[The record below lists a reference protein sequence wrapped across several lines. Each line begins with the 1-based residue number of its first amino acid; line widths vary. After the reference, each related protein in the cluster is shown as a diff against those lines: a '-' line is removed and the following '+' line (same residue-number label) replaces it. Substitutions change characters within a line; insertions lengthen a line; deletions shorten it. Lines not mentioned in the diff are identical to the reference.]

1 MTTFQVTFIPNDAH
15 TMHTVIDV
23 TYAKLSSLKKKS
35 SSNAN
40 WFWNS
45 FLLQYKIKKNKQH
58 FYHTWLGERY
68 SSVK

>member
-1 MTTFQVTFIPNDAH
+1 MTTFQVTFIHNDAH

-23 TYAKLSSLKKKS
+23 TYAQLSSLKKKS

-45 FLLQYKIKKNKQH
+45 FILQFKMKKKKH
-58 FYHTWLGERY
+58 ISTTLDLG
-68 SSVK
+68 KGILW

>member
-1 MTTFQVTFIPNDAH
+1 MTTFQVTFVHNDAH

-23 TYAKLSSLKKKS
+23 TYAQLSSLKKKS

-45 FLLQYKIKKNKQH
+45 FILQFKMKKKKH
-58 FYHTWLGERY
+58 ISTTLDLG
-68 SSVK
+68 KGILW

>member
-23 TYAKLSSLKKKS
+23 TYAQLSSLKKKS

-40 WFWNS
+40 
-45 FLLQYKIKKNKQH
+45 
-58 FYHTWLGERY
+58 
-68 SSVK
+68 

>member
-1 MTTFQVTFIPNDAH
+1 MTTFQVTFIHNDAH

-23 TYAKLSSLKKKS
+23 TYAQLSSLKKKS

-45 FLLQYKIKKNKQH
+45 FILQFKMKKKKTH
-58 FYHTWLGERY
+58 FYHTWLRERY
-68 SSVK
+68 SLVK

>member
-1 MTTFQVTFIPNDAH
+1 MTTFQVTFIHNDAH

-23 TYAKLSSLKKKS
+23 TYAQLSSLKKKS

-45 FLLQYKIKKNKQH
+45 FILQFKMKKTKH
-58 FYHTWLGERY
+58 ISTTLDLG
-68 SSVK
+68 KGILC

>member
-1 MTTFQVTFIPNDAH
+1 MTTFQVTFVHNDAH

-23 TYAKLSSLKKKS
+23 TYAQLSSLKKKS

-45 FLLQYKIKKNKQH
+45 FLLQYKIKKTNNIS
-58 FYHTWLGERY
+58 TTLDLG
-68 SSVK
+68 KGILQ

>member
-23 TYAKLSSLKKKS
+23 TYAQLSSLKKKS

-45 FLLQYKIKKNKQH
+45 FLLQYKIKKTNNIS
-58 FYHTWLGERY
+58 TTLDLG
-68 SSVK
+68 KGILQ

>member
-45 FLLQYKIKKNKQH
+45 FLLQYKIKKTNNIS
-58 FYHTWLGERY
+58 TTLDLG
-68 SSVK
+68 KGILQ

>member
-1 MTTFQVTFIPNDAH
+1 MTTFQVTFIHNDAH

-23 TYAKLSSLKKKS
+23 TYAQLSSLKKKS

-45 FLLQYKIKKNKQH
+45 FILQFKMKKNKH
-58 FYHTWLGERY
+58 ISTTLDLG
-68 SSVK
+68 KGILC

>member
-45 FLLQYKIKKNKQH
+45 FLLQYKIKKTNNIS
-58 FYHTWLGERY
+58 TTLDL
-68 SSVK
+68 VKGILQ

>member
-1 MTTFQVTFIPNDAH
+1 MTTFQVTFIHNDAH

-23 TYAKLSSLKKKS
+23 TYAQLSSLKKKS

-45 FLLQYKIKKNKQH
+45 FILQFKMKKKKH
-58 FYHTWLGERY
+58 ISTTLDLG
-68 SSVK
+68 KGILC